1 MFQDNCFFEEKFS
14 SIIKVKGPDKFSFL
28 QGIISNDT
36 EILKTKLSLYAAILT
51 PQGKFLSDFILSIY
65 EDNILIELKSENL
78 DLVMKKLSMFK
89 LRSNVTFEVLND
101 FKIYLLNKNSL
112 EIFKKIK
119 FKNTFSDPRFNN
131 LFYRV
136 YIFGK
141 QKETSLENNDF
152 YLLKQE
158 EYQSLRLL
166 HAIPDFSI
174 DAISNKSL
182 LMEMRFNCLNGISWD
197 KGCYLGQEITARMYY
212 RKITKRQIS
221 QVKIKF
227 RTFINQK
234 ILLNGSEVGFLTSYD
249 KKNGLAYISK
259 NILEN
264 YSSEDLKSGDSVL
277 SIYDPWWS
285 SNFNS

>member
-1 MFQDNCFFEEKFS
+1 MFQDNCFFEEKYS
-14 SIIKVKGPDKFSFL
+14 SIIKVRGPDKFSFL
-28 QGIISNDT
+28 QGIISNDI

-51 PQGKFLSDFILSIY
+51 PQGKFLSDFILSIH
-65 EDNILIELKSENL
+65 EDNILIELKSKNL
-78 DLVMKKLSMFK
+78 ELIKKKLLMFK
-89 LRSNVTFEVLND
+89 LRSNVAFEVIND
-101 FKIYLLNKNSL
+101 FQIYLSNESSLKFFEKINNKN
-112 EIFKKIK
+112 IFC
-119 FKNTFSDPRFNN
+119 DPRFNN

-141 QKETSLENNDF
+141 QKVKNVENDNF
-152 YLLKQE
+152 YLLKQD

-166 HAIPDFSI
+166 HAIPDFSL

-212 RKITKRQIS
+212 RKITKKQIS

-234 ILLNGSEVGFLTSYD
+234 ILLNGSEVGFLTSND

-259 NILEN
+259 NILDNYRNEN
-264 YSSEDLKSGDSVL
+264 FESGDSVL
-277 SIYDPWWS
+277 SISDPWWS
-285 SNFNS
+285 SNSNS

>member
-1 MFQDNCFFEEKFS
+1 MFQDNSFFEEKYS

-65 EDNILIELKSENL
+65 EDNILIEIKSKNL
-78 DLVMKKLSMFK
+78 DLIMKKLSMFK

-101 FKIYLLNKNSL
+101 FKIYLLNENSL
-112 EIFKKIK
+112 KIFEKVKFKK
-119 FKNTFSDPRFNN
+119 TFSDPRFNN
-131 LFYRV
+131 LFHRV

-141 QKETSLENNDF
+141 QKVTNLENGDF
-152 YLLKQE
+152 YSLKQD
-158 EYQSLRLL
+158 EYKSIRLL
-166 HAIPDFSI
+166 HGVPDFSL

-182 LMEMRFNCLNGISWD
+182 LMEMRFNYLNGISWD

-212 RKITKRQIS
+212 RKITKKLLS

-227 RTFINQK
+227 KTFIDQK
-234 ILLNGSEVGFLTSYD
+234 VLLNGSEVGFLTSYD

-264 YSSEDLKSGDSVL
+264 YKNENFKSGDSVL
-277 SIYDPWWS
+277 SISDPWWS
-285 SNFNS
+285 SNSNS

>member
-36 EILKTKLSLYAAILT
+36 EVLKTKLSLYAAILT

-78 DLVMKKLSMFK
+78 DIVMKKLSIFK
-89 LRSNVTFEVLND
+89 LRSNVTFEVVND

-119 FKNTFSDPRFNN
+119 FKNAFSDPRFNN

-141 QKETSLENNDF
+141 QKVTNLESNDF

-212 RKITKRQIS
+212 RKIKKKQIS

-227 RTFINQK
+227 KTFINQK

-264 YSSEDLKSGDSVL
+264 YRNEEFKSGDSIL

>member
-78 DLVMKKLSMFK
+78 DLVMKKLSIFK

-141 QKETSLENNDF
+141 QKVTNLENNDF

-212 RKITKRQIS
+212 RKITKKQIS

-227 RTFINQK
+227 KTFINQK

-264 YSSEDLKSGDSVL
+264 YRNEDFKSGDSVL

>member
-78 DLVMKKLSMFK
+78 DLVMKKLSIFK

-101 FKIYLLNKNSL
+101 FKIYLLNKKSL
-112 EIFKKIK
+112 KFFKKIK
-119 FKNTFSDPRFNN
+119 YKNTFSDPRFNN
-131 LFYRV
+131 LFHRV
-136 YIFGK
+136 YIFGE
-141 QKETSLENNDF
+141 QKVTNLENNDF
-152 YLLKQE
+152 YLLKQD
-158 EYQSLRLL
+158 EYQSLRLH

-212 RKITKRQIS
+212 RKITKKQIS

-227 RTFINQK
+227 KTFINQK

-264 YSSEDLKSGDSVL
+264 YRNEDFKSGDSVL

>member
-78 DLVMKKLSMFK
+78 DLVMKKLSIFK

-141 QKETSLENNDF
+141 QKVTNLENNDF

-212 RKITKRQIS
+212 RKITKKQIS

-227 RTFINQK
+227 ETFINQK

-264 YSSEDLKSGDSVL
+264 YRNEDFKSGDSVL

-285 SNFNS
+285 SNFKS